1 MFYRDAE
8 ASPAVAVVGVA
19 AGATLLVAAGA
30 TSYYQNSTGA
40 SAAASA
46 AGNIY
51 SNVVAYTQATSAVGQ
66 AVLYSQ
72 ACALKTSA
80 EQLLDALSQSASNAY
95 AALKHALGLDAP
107 LVPPAK
113 APPSGSI
120 APTSDGTNHLLGSFL
135 WMSATNPVCSP
146 PSSWTSNGQV
156 WVVLSSYRSAY
167 NVGIICGSSYGRL
180 YDVAVYA
187 DGGGTTLP
195 QNTNTPPL
203 PPPATAIPNMLGG
216 AGVPVSPDI
225 AKDINDL
232 IKANPSIAT
241 PVTSSSAAGSLGG
254 STTVDVPYTP
264 ELPVGTTVSSN
275 PATTI
280 PTQIPT
286 QDTAV
291 DPPDVYPSTNAV
303 ELKKIDL
310 RKWTQLYGVMQNT
323 FPFSLLT
330 TLSGYLD
337 AFVTEPVAPSF
348 DMHVYQ
354 DKKLHIDLS
363 FFDPVAALVR
373 WVIGILL
380 TIGAILGMQKWWRGV
395 S

>member
-1 MFYRDAE
+1 MKRAFTSFLILTLCLMFYRDAE
-8 ASPAVAVVGVA
+8 ASPAVAVVAVA
-19 AGATLLVAAGA
+19 AGASLLVAAGA
-30 TSYYQNSTGA
+30 TSYYQNSSGA
-40 SAAASA
+40 SAAVSA
-46 AGNIY
+46 AGQVY
-51 SNVVAYTQATSAVGQ
+51 SDVTAYTQGVSAVGQ

-72 ACALKTSA
+72 GAALSIAASDLTAALSKSATDAYQALKA
-80 EQLLDALSQSASNAY
+80 ALSSSS
-95 AALKHALGLDAP
+95 
-107 LVPPAK
+107 PA
-113 APPSGSI
+113 PSGSLPTGSLINLPAQGFAVKITGYYGEWHAPSGTNMASSLFDQNQGLYLIGHNSGGYDPYYEEYTAVRDYSGSTDYYNPPPLYYPPTALNPSGAGPI
-120 APTSDGTNHLLGSFL
+120 AP
-135 WMSATNPVCSP
+135 
-146 PSSWTSNGQV
+146 
-156 WVVLSSYRSAY
+156 
-167 NVGIICGSSYGRL
+167 
-180 YDVAVYA
+180 DV
-187 DGGGTTLP
+187 
-195 QNTNTPPL
+195 
-203 PPPATAIPNMLGG
+203 
-216 AGVPVSPDI
+216 

-232 IKANPSIAT
+232 IKANPGIAT
-241 PVTSSSAAGSLGG
+241 PVTSGSAAGNVGG
-254 STTVDVPYTP
+254 TTTVEVPYTP
-264 ELPVGTTVSSN
+264 DLPAGSTVASN
-275 PATTI
+275 PSTTTA
-280 PTQIPT
+280 TQIPT
-286 QDTAV
+286 QDAAV